1 MCSSDLWMDLTGL
14 AGRHLDEMSGGQRQR
29 AFVAMVLAQETPY
42 MLLDE
47 PLNNLDMVHAV
58 AMMRRLRDASREL
71 GRTVVV
77 VLHDINMA
85 GAWADR
91 IVALRGG
98 RVVAQGTPEEIMTRR
113 CLSTVFGMDVPVHE
127 VDGRRVALVW
137 GELPD
142 QKRSG

>member
-1 MCSSDLWMDLTGL
+1 
-14 AGRHLDEMSGGQRQR
+14 
-29 AFVAMVLAQETPY
+29 

-91 IVALRGG
+91 IVALREG